1 MNYVLFGSTC
11 LKLPGRV
18 GRPFDNFKGLC
29 VSQTPLFVPWQH
41 PRPSSP
47 LVKVHPAT
55 AKSRPSSHLGLL
67 VWPLWENG
75 KSVLPSI
82 KRGCVILSQ
91 SFSYLFHPFPIFFP
105 SFSHPVL
112 CESAAYWHSSPAA
125 EGFVSASPEA
135 PTQLLHPW
143 HSWCG
148 SVTQCFQP
156 VALWAEPKFIC
167 ALGKMM

>member
-105 SFSHPVL
+105 SCPLWISCLLTFKSGCWRFCVSFARSSDATAPSMALLMWFRYSVL
-112 CESAAYWHSSPAA
+112 
-125 EGFVSASPEA
+125 
-135 PTQLLHPW
+135 PTCCFM
-143 HSWCG
+143 SWTEIHLRFG
-148 SVTQCFQP
+148 
-156 VALWAEPKFIC
+156 
-167 ALGKMM
+167 